1 MKEIIQQKI
10 ADSIRADVP
19 MLTSR
24 TSVHVPNIP
33 GKAFAVIGMRRA
45 GKTSFLWQK
54 ISEFRSAGISPER
67 LVYFNFE
74 DERLGE
80 MNVQDLSL
88 VVEEYYRLYPEYRG
102 RQQVVFFFDEI
113 QVVSGWEKFTRRLLD
128 SENVQLWL
136 SGSSARLLSREV
148 ATSMRG
154 RSMEAI
160 VYPFSFREFLVH
172 AETFDQP
179 PKLGK
184 MTARERSLLEASF
197 LNYLRCGGFPEAQG
211 RTLRDRNALLQG
223 YVDSVI
229 LRDVAERHQ
238 LTNLSAIR
246 WLVRQ
251 LLANAG
257 GAFSANRFHKA
268 LHSQGIRGSIE
279 GLLEIYAHLEDA
291 FLIQGV
297 RIEAGSERQRQ
308 VNPVK
313 TYPVDQGLI
322 AAFDRTGKEN
332 IGHALETCVLIQLL
346 RRGAEVTW
354 VRTPSNYEID
364 FLASFPE
371 GGVELIQVAASL
383 ENPET
388 ANREWRA
395 LVEAGEMFP
404 RAKLRLI
411 TLDPESARHL
421 PKDLK
426 KTVCAAVDWMLEC

>member
-10 ADSIRADVP
+10 ADSIRADGP
-19 MLTSR
+19 ILTQR

-54 ISEFRSAGISPER
+54 INEFRSAGISPER

-102 RQQVVFFFDEI
+102 RQKVVFFLDEI
-113 QVVSGWEKFTRRLLD
+113 QVVPGWEKFTRRLLD

-160 VYPFSFREFLVH
+160 VYPFSFCEFLVH
-172 AETFDQP
+172 AGIFNQP

-184 MTARERSLLEASF
+184 ITARERSLLEASF

-229 LRDVAERHQ
+229 LRDVAERHK

-257 GAFSANRFHKA
+257 GAFSANRFHKT
-268 LHSQGIRGSIE
+268 LHSQGIKGSIE

-297 RIEAGSERQRQ
+297 HIETGSERQRQ

-332 IGHALETCVLIQLL
+332 IGHALETCVLIELL

-364 FLASFPE
+364 FLARFPE

-383 ENPET
+383 EDPDT

-395 LVEAGEMFP
+395 LVEAGQMFP

-411 TLDPESARHL
+411 TLDSKSSRHL
-421 PKDLK
+421 ATELK
-426 KTVCAAVDWMLEC
+426 KTVCSAVDWMLEC

>member
-10 ADSIRADVP
+10 ADSIRADGP
-19 MLTSR
+19 ILTQR

-54 ISEFRSAGISPER
+54 INEFRSAGISPER

-88 VVEEYYRLYPEYRG
+88 VVEDYYRLYPEYRG
-102 RQQVVFFFDEI
+102 RQKVVFFLDEI
-113 QVVSGWEKFTRRLLD
+113 QVVPGWEKFTRRLLD

-160 VYPFSFREFLVH
+160 VYPFSFCEFLVH
-172 AETFDQP
+172 AGIFDQP
-179 PKLGK
+179 PKPGK

-229 LRDVAERHQ
+229 LRDVAERHK

-257 GAFSANRFHKA
+257 CAFSANRFHKT
-268 LHSQGIRGSIE
+268 LHSQGIKGSIE

-297 RIEAGSERQRQ
+297 HIETGSERQRQ

-332 IGHALETCVLIQLL
+332 IGHALETCVLIELL

-364 FLASFPE
+364 FLARFPE

-383 ENPET
+383 EDPDT

-395 LVEAGEMFP
+395 LVEAGQMFP

-411 TLDPESARHL
+411 TLDSKSSRHL
-421 PKDLK
+421 ATELK
-426 KTVCAAVDWMLEC
+426 KTVCSAVDWMLEC